1 MYEFAETCE
10 KLLLILKKQHICDF
24 SSISITAGKICFI
37 IVILIKCIL
46 NYSMQGDYGD
56 VSDRKDLR
64 NRLGCKSFGWYL
76 KTMLPDMKLPETA
89 LYSGEVGVLYLR
101 N

>member
-1 MYEFAETCE
+1 
-10 KLLLILKKQHICDF
+10 
-24 SSISITAGKICFI
+24 
-37 IVILIKCIL
+37 
-46 NYSMQGDYGD
+46 MQGDFGD

-89 LYSGEVGVLYLR
+89 LYSGEVGVSYLR
-101 N
+101 NQQKNMTNPLLRNINYLQNN

>member
-1 MYEFAETCE
+1 MTC
-10 KLLLILKKQHICDF
+10 LLHD
-24 SSISITAGKICFI
+24 
-37 IVILIKCIL
+37 VV
-46 NYSMQGDYGD
+46 QGDYGD

-89 LYSGEVGVLYLR
+89 LYSGEVGVLFSKDCRQKNDKPLPS
-101 N
+101 